1 MKLQD
6 RTNPIYVKACQRE
19 ALFRD
24 GADAYAEVEIP
35 QRVIEYENFHRT
47 GNKEQDEFSYLK
59 SLGKF
64 PRGLSLGSGGGSY
77 ELKLM
82 AEGIVDQFLFI
93 DISEEALNT
102 LRENAEKL
110 GLSNKIETSI
120 QDLNFLELPQNTY
133 DLVSCQNMLHHI
145 INLEETLHAV
155 NQSLTENG
163 IFVTNECIGENKMYW
178 TDLKMSFIDTIKH
191 ALAERK
197 IETKDFIRTNPK
209 VLTNNCPFE
218 CIRSEELY
226 RIIHHYFGQT
236 KIRESIYGHLQHTWN
251 ALSDD
256 RSDVYFDTLEKFDSF
271 VKDGT
276 MVRPNRLYGIYRK
289 SDEKLQ
295 PSSPRSAK
303 EMKEQIGVH
312 AFNERSLMQRSASLQ
327 KKFPKLYNI
336 LKRLYFTIR

>member
-1 MKLQD
+1 MKLAD
-6 RTNPIYVKACQRE
+6 RHSPIYIKACKRE
-19 ALFRD
+19 SLFRD
-24 GADAYAEVEIP
+24 GADAYEEAEIP
-35 QRVIEYENFHRT
+35 QRVIEYENLHRT

-93 DISEEALNT
+93 DISEEALKT
-102 LRENAEKL
+102 LRENAEEL
-110 GLSNKIETSI
+110 GLTEKIQTSI
-120 QDLNFLELPQNTY
+120 QDLNFLELPENTY

-145 INLEETLHAV
+145 INLEETLNAV

-178 TDLKMSFIDTIKH
+178 TDLKMSFIDTIKE
-191 ALAERK
+191 ALKARK
-197 IETKDFIRTNPK
+197 IETKEFIRTNPK

-226 RIIHHYFGQT
+226 RVIHHYFGET
-236 KIRESIYGHLQHTWN
+236 KIRESLYGHLHHIWN

-256 RSDVYFDTLEKFDSF
+256 RSDAYFSTLEEFDSF

-289 SDEKLQ
+289 WTALLL
-295 PSSPRSAK
+295 PSSAWNTK
-303 EMKEQIGVH
+303 EMKERIGVR
-312 AFNERSLMQRSASLQ
+312 AWTEKWLIQRWASLQ
-327 KKFPKLYNI
+327 KRFPKLHNM
-336 LKRLYFTIR
+336 LKRLYFMIR